1 MHSQPHETPTP
12 TAAQPTAWTCS
23 CEHPLPRQRAERKGA
38 AATYCERC
46 GLPVP
51 VGRR

>member
-1 MHSQPHETPTP
+1 MEAEKPESASH
-12 TAAQPTAWTCS
+12 TCT
-23 CEHPLPRQRAERKGA
+23 CEHPLPRTRAERKGA

-51 VGRR
+51 LRLVVR